1 MLNQTFDQLS
11 EMKLNGIKTALKQQL
26 EQPGTYAGL
35 SFEERLTHL
44 IDREAID
51 RQNRKIIRLQR
62 LARLKFRQAC
72 IGDIIYKKDR
82 NLHRDQIRS
91 LSHNQWLVENQNM
104 IITGAT
110 GTGKTWLACALAD
123 NAIAAGYPV
132 HYIRISQLMSQV
144 LLVRG
149 DGSYLKW
156 LKKLSRFTLL
166 ILDDLGLSSLTTQ
179 QAQELLEVIEERSGN
194 GSCIVTS
201 QLSVKEWYSYF
212 KNPTLADAIMDR
224 LAHNSHRI
232 ELEGDSMREYM
243 ARAGVEKS
251 EDGKKE
257 S

>member
-11 EMKLNGIKTALKQQL
+11 EMKLNGINTALKEQL

-51 RQNRKIIRLQR
+51 RQNRKIVRLQR
-62 LARLKFRQAC
+62 LARLKFKQAC

-82 NLHRDQIRS
+82 NLHRDQIGS

-123 NAIAAGYPV
+123 NAITSGYQV
-132 HYIRISQLMSQV
+132 FYIRISQLMSQI
-144 LLVRG
+144 LLVRA

-156 LKKLSRFTLL
+156 LRKMSRFTLL

-232 ELEGDSMREYM
+232 ELEGDSMREYLAM
-243 ARAGVEKS
+243 DEL
-251 EDGKKE
+251 GKAAE
-257 S
+257 

>member
-11 EMKLNGIKTALKQQL
+11 EMKLHGIKTALKEQL

-51 RQNRKIIRLQR
+51 RQNRKITRLHQM
-62 LARLKFRQAC
+62 AKVKFRQASL
-72 IGDIIYKKDR
+72 GDIKYKADR

-91 LSHNQWLVENQNM
+91 LSHNQWLVENQNI

-123 NAIAAGYPV
+123 NVIAAGYPV
-132 HYIRISQLMSQV
+132 LYIRISQLMSQV

-156 LKKLSRFTLL
+156 LKKLSRFALL

-179 QAQELLEVIEERSGN
+179 QAQELLEVIEEKSGN

-201 QLSVKEWYSYF
+201 QLSVKEWFSYF
-212 KNPTLADAIMDR
+212 KNPTVADAIMDR
-224 LAHNSHRI
+224 LVHNSHRI
-232 ELEGDSMREYM
+232 ELEGPSMRKMENKNLIESISDLD
-243 ARAGVEKS
+243 EK
-251 EDGKKE
+251 
-257 S
+257 